1 MAHTAPIHDDAA
13 GRPAA
18 HATDAAGLPTSTPTT
33 ALVGSIQKFSVEDG
47 PGIRTTVFLKG
58 CPLRCR
64 WCHNPELISARQQL
78 VFSQSR
84 CIGCGHCAGVCPQ
97 GAITAGP
104 EVGVVIDRTRCD
116 VCLACARECYAQ
128 ALRPV
133 AKEMSAAEV
142 LAVAAQDKG
151 FYDNTGGGITISGGE
166 VLSHADFARELIS
179 GAAELG
185 INVCLDTSGLG
196 RAEDLLALACMSN
209 VTNILYD
216 MKLIDNNL
224 HREYTGF
231 GNELILANLEM
242 LARDEVC
249 APKLCIRMPLLAGVN
264 DTDDIVRRSGELYSR
279 LGIKCVTLLPYHDLG
294 RSKARNV
301 GIEQELFCAPSDA
314 RVGEIQRYYADEL
327 HMEVSIL
334 GKV

>member
-1 MAHTAPIHDDAA
+1 MAHD
-13 GRPAA
+13 A
-18 HATDAAGLPTSTPTT
+18 HAHNAAPGSTEDGANATEPGTPTPTT

-84 CIGCGHCAGVCPQ
+84 CIGCGHCAGSCPQ
-97 GAITAGP
+97 GAITATP
-104 EVGVVIDRTRCD
+104 EAGVAIDRARCD
-116 VCLACARECYAQ
+116 VCLACAQECYAQ

-166 VLSHADFARELIS
+166 VLSHAAFARELVC

-185 INVCLDTSGLG
+185 IGVCLDTSGLG
-196 RAEDLLALACMSN
+196 RAEDLLGLARMSN

-242 LARDEVC
+242 LARDEAC
-249 APKLCIRMPLLAGVN
+249 APKLCMRMPLLAGVN

-294 RSKARNV
+294 RSKAHNV
-301 GIEQELFCAPSDA
+301 GTEQELFYAPSDA
-314 RVGEIQRYYADEL
+314 RVDEIQRYYADEL